1 MKKLKRYSFFVVVFL
16 TSFLYSCDD
25 LLNVNPKGQPNA
37 ESLSN
42 QQGVEAALIGVYSSV
57 NGDPG
62 HLGSVAAWSSSVS
75 NWVMGGVRSD
85 DAYKGTVIGDQQP
98 INALEGFF
106 VQPTN
111 QYVNLHWESMY
122 ANIARANDVFQ
133 LMEQAEDMPAELKTQ
148 VEAQLRFLRSHFY
161 VELVRVH
168 GNVPWID
175 ETTEDPSEIPNDGPI
190 WDQILA
196 DFQFAADNLPN
207 RQNEPGRVTTW
218 AAKTYMA
225 YVYMYRGMYTEA
237 KPILED
243 IYQNGGFSLMPE
255 FTQNYMIAHNNNQ
268 ESIWEIQSAVN
279 AGGTEWDGGNAI
291 TGDSIIG
298 MTFMGGSGFYQP
310 SHNLVS
316 AFRVNEDGLP
326 EFLGEEYSVDQ
337 VIPFDETGQTVPYK
351 GPVDPRL
358 DHTIGRPGVPF
369 LDWGVHEGDD
379 WIRDPINGGPYIN
392 KKEFFL
398 QAEVGSGSQSSGRT
412 FPNANNY
419 RKFKLSMV
427 ILWLAE
433 CEVEAGNLS
442 RAAELVNLIRERA
455 KQSEVVRF
463 EDGAPAA
470 NYQIEL
476 YPVPFPNQEYARHA
490 VRLEHRLELSMEGY
504 RFHDLNRWGITAE
517 IMNRYLE
524 VEGNNFRGYL
534 RGQNFSEGQHELLP
548 IPQTQIDLSVDEN
561 GQQALTQN
569 PGY

>member
-1 MKKLKRYSFFVVVFL
+1 MKKVKRYSIFVIIFL
-16 TSFLYSCDD
+16 TSFFYSCDD
-25 LLNVNPKGQPNA
+25 VLNVSPKGAPNA

-42 QQGVEAALIGVYSSV
+42 QQGVEASLIGVYSSL

-62 HLGSVAAWSSSVS
+62 HLGSVAAWASSVS

-98 INALEGFF
+98 INALEAFV

-111 QYVNLHWESMY
+111 QYVDLHWTAHY

-133 LMEQAEDMPAELKTQ
+133 LLEQAEDMTDEQKTQ

-168 GNVPWID
+168 KNVPWID
-175 ETTEDPSEIPNDGPI
+175 HTTENPDAVPNDQPI
-190 WDQILA
+190 WEQILA
-196 DFQFAADNLPN
+196 DFQFAADNLPH
-207 RQNEPGRVTTW
+207 RQNEPGRATMW

-225 YVYMYRGMYTEA
+225 YVYMLRGMHAEA

-243 IYQNGGFSLMPE
+243 VYQNGGFSLMPQ
-255 FTQNYMIAHNNNQ
+255 FIQNYLIEYNNNQ
-268 ESIWEIQSAVN
+268 ESIFEIQAAVN
-279 AGGTEWDGGNAI
+279 EGGTDGDGSNAL

-316 AFRVNEDGLP
+316 AFRVNENGLP
-326 EFLGEEYSVDQ
+326 EFLGEPYSVEH
-337 VIPFDETGQTVPYK
+337 VIPFDETGQTVPYS
-351 GPVDPRL
+351 GGVDPRL
-358 DHTIGRPGVPF
+358 DHAIGRPGVPF
-369 LDWGVHEGDD
+369 LDWGVHEGND
-379 WIRDPINGGPYIN
+379 WIRDPVNGGPYIS
-392 KKEFFL
+392 KKQMFL
-398 QAEVGSGSQSSGRT
+398 ESEVGSGSQTSGRT

-433 CEVEAGNLS
+433 CEVEAGDLT
-442 RAAELVNLIRERA
+442 RAAELVNQLRNRA

-463 EDGAPAA
+463 EDGTPAA
-470 NYQIEL
+470 NYNVEP
-476 YPVPFPNQEYARHA
+476 YPVPFPNQEYARNA
-490 VRLEHRLELSMEGY
+490 VRHEHRLELSMEGY
-504 RFHDLNRWGITAE
+504 RFYDLNRWGITAE
-517 IMNRYLE
+517 IMNQYLD

-534 RGQNFSEGQHELLP
+534 RGTNFSENQHEIAP
-548 IPQTQIDLSVDEN
+548 IPQVQIDLSLDEN
-561 GQQALTQN
+561 RQPVLTQN